1 MISKLRFLSLAV
13 ACAGLALAAPTA
25 RAAGIHLQFAA
36 LPPMIAPHDTFT
48 VNVSVSPGDAEFNAF
63 DLNIA
68 YDPTH
73 LVFVPTAPV
82 ADQRGTLM
90 TGACAN
96 TFHLFTP
103 TSGVLQVT
111 LSLLCNGVFV
121 TGPGVIYSVR
131 FAATD
136 SVGPTTIQC
145 AAGSQFYRAGF
156 FVNPLDCQ
164 PLMVSVS
171 GISAAPEKGD
181 PTEMLLLATP
191 ITGARSVSGESTRI
205 AFTLPRA
212 DTATLELF
220 DVRGRRLAEYPAASY
235 PRGRTEL
242 DWHLPPLASG
252 TYFVRLATGAGLTAR
267 KSWVLVR

>member
-1 MISKLRFLSLAV
+1 MSSRMPVIV
-13 ACAGLALAAPTA
+13 CAALAAGLVIGAPVA
-25 RAAGIHLQFAA
+25 RATGVHLQFVAVPA
-36 LPPMIAPHDTFT
+36 TIAPHDTFT
-48 VNVSVSPGDAEFNAF
+48 VNVTVTPGDSQFNAF

-68 YDPTH
+68 YDPQR
-73 LVFVPTAPV
+73 LQFVPTVPV
-82 ADQRGTLM
+82 SSQRGPLM

-96 TFHLFTP
+96 SFHLFTP
-103 TSGVLQVT
+103 TSGVLQCT

-164 PLMVSVS
+164 PLTVSVS

-181 PTEMLLLATP
+181 PAGMLLLSTP
-191 ITGARSVSGESTRI
+191 SPGSRSASGESTHI
-205 AFTLPRA
+205 SFQLPRA

-235 PRGRTEL
+235 PRGRNAVV
-242 DWHLPPLASG
+242 WNLPALASG
-252 TYFVRLATGAGLTAR
+252 TYFVRLTTGSGLSAR
-267 KSWVLVR
+267 RNWVLVR